1 MATKRTIYLPDELAE
16 QVESYLKLYPGK
28 SFSALVQEAL
38 AERVAPRDLT
48 PILELAGFVASG
60 TEADDSDSADRFE
73 DRPEDRFYDR
83 AR

>member
-1 MATKRTIYLPDELAE
+1 MIARSHLRQPISDFWGAVL
-16 QVESYLKLYPGK
+16 SLYPGK
-28 SFSALVQEAL
+28 SFSALVQEVL

-48 PILELAGFVASG
+48 PILELADFVASG
-60 TEADDSDSADRFE
+60 SDGDDFDSADRFK

>member
-1 MATKRTIYLPDELAE
+1 MASKRTIYLPDELTE
-16 QVESYLKLYPGK
+16 QVENYLRLYPGK
-28 SFSALVQEAL
+28 SFSALVQEVL
-38 AERVAPRDLT
+38 AERVAPRDLP

-60 TEADDSDSADRFE
+60 TDVDNSDSADRFK